1 MKNRKFIFIIA
12 AVIIVAAVIAYFLV
26 GKLGS
31 QAASATAYLTAPAA
45 KGSLSS
51 VVTTTGTIQPQKTAT
66 IGSEVSGKV
75 KNIYVDFNSKVKA
88 GQLLAEID
96 PEPFVLKIDESKLSK
111 KSAELAANQSNLD
124 FETARKNNERTKEL
138 FDQGVVSDSDKEN
151 ADVLFRKA
159 ELDLSS
165 AKLKVEQIQSQLN
178 QLMVNLKNTKIISP
192 IDGIIVTRSI
202 EPGQTVAASFTAP
215 ELFVVNDLNKMQ
227 IQCDVD
233 ETDMGEVK
241 DQQGASFT
249 VQAFPNEVFT
259 GKIIQV
265 RYASATVQNVV
276 TYKAIVQIDNPGL
289 KFRPGMTANVTIVT
303 NTAPD
308 ALLVPNKAF
317 LKPDLEA
324 ELQKLADKSGTQ
336 AGAPQQAEKAEIQA
350 EQKTPPSGSTAMG
363 GQVNVQRSAQKPKNI
378 KTVWKLGRDG
388 SVASVTI
395 AIGISDNK
403 NTEVRRIISGELQE
417 GELLITGKN
426 SPVASA
432 PAQAGNQSRRG
443 IRF

>member
-1 MKNRKFIFIIA
+1 MRNKKLIFIIA
-12 AVIIVAAVIAYFLV
+12 AAIIVAALITYFFII
-26 GKLGS
+26 KPGS
-31 QAASATAYLTAPAA
+31 QAASVSAYLTAPVA

-66 IGSEVSGKV
+66 IGSEVSGKI
-75 KNIYVDFNSKVKA
+75 KAIFVDFNSKVKA

-111 KSAELAANQSNLD
+111 KSAELAANQSKLD
-124 FETARKNNERTKEL
+124 FETAQKNNERTKQL

-159 ELDLSS
+159 EFELSS

-192 IDGIIVTRSI
+192 IDGIIVTRSV

-215 ELFVVNDLNKMQ
+215 ELFVVNDLNMMQ

-233 ETDMGEVK
+233 ETDMGNIKAE
-241 DQQGASFT
+241 QGASFT

-265 RYASATVQNVV
+265 RYASQTVQNVV

-324 ELQKLADKSGTQ
+324 ELQQLAAKSGTQ
-336 AGAPQQAEKAEIQA
+336 AGAPQQADQA
-350 EQKTPPSGSTAMG
+350 ETKVEQATAPAGSTT
-363 GQVNVQRSAQKPKNI
+363 GQTKARGSAQKPKNI
-378 KTVWKLGRDG
+378 KTVWKLGKDG
-388 SVASVTI
+388 SVAPVTI
-395 AIGISDNK
+395 AIGISDNR

-426 SPVASA
+426 APVASS
-432 PAQAGNQSRRG
+432 PTQAGNQQRG
-443 IRF
+443 GLRL

>member
-1 MKNRKFIFIIA
+1 MRNRKTIYIA
-12 AVIIVAAVIAYFLV
+12 AAIVAAAAVIAYFLIARP
-26 GKLGS
+26 GS
-31 QAASATAYLTAPAA
+31 PGAVATAFLTAPAA
-45 KGSLSS
+45 RGSLSS

-75 KNIYVDFNSKVKA
+75 KKIYVDFNSKVKA

-96 PEPFVLKIDESKLSK
+96 PEPFILKIDESKLSK
-111 KSAELAANQSNLD
+111 KAAQLSANQSQLD
-124 FETARKNNERTKEL
+124 YETARKNNERTKEL
-138 FDQGVVSDSDKEN
+138 SAQGVVSDSDKEN

-159 ELDLSS
+159 ELDLTA
-165 AKLKVEQIQSQLN
+165 AKLKVDQMQSQLN
-178 QLMVNLKNTKIISP
+178 QLEVNLKNTKIVSP
-192 IDGIIVTRSI
+192 IDGIVVTRSV

-233 ETDMGEVK
+233 ETDMGEIK
-241 DQQGASFT
+241 ADQEASFT

-265 RYASATVQNVV
+265 RYAAATVQNVV
-276 TYKAIVQIDNPGL
+276 TYKAIVQIDNPDL

-303 NTAPD
+303 NTAPN

-324 ELQKLADKSGTQ
+324 ELNKLAGGGATPAAAPE
-336 AGAPQQAEKAEIQA
+336 AGA
-350 EQKTPPSGSTAMG
+350 G
-363 GQVNVQRSAQKPKNI
+363 RSAAPAGVGAGGDARRSARKPKNI
-378 KTVWKLGRDG
+378 KTVWKLGPDG
-388 SVASVTI
+388 GVTPVTI
-395 AIGISDNK
+395 AIGISDNR
-403 NTEVRRIISGELQE
+403 NTEVRRIISGELKE

-426 SPVASA
+426 APVASA
-432 PAQAGNQSRRG
+432 PAAGNAGRG
-443 IRF
+443 GLRL

>member
-1 MKNRKFIFIIA
+1 MGKRKFLFIIA
-12 AVIIVAAVIAYFLV
+12 AIIIVAAISAYFFI
-26 GKLGS
+26 GKPGD
-31 QAASATAYLTAPAA
+31 QAASASVYLTAPAA

-75 KNIYVDFNSKVKA
+75 KHIYVDFNSMVKA

-96 PEPFVLKIDESKLSK
+96 PEPFLLKIDESKLSK
-111 KSAELAANQSNLD
+111 KSAELAANQSKID
-124 FETARKNNERTKEL
+124 FETARKNYERTNQL
-138 FDQGVVSDSDKEN
+138 FNQGLVSDADKEN

-159 ELDLSS
+159 QLDLSS
-165 AKLKVEQIQSQLN
+165 AELKIAQIQSQLN
-178 QLMVNLKNTKIISP
+178 QLQVNLKNTKISSP
-192 IDGIIVTRSI
+192 IDGIIVTRSV

-265 RYASATVQNVV
+265 RYASLTVQNVV

-303 NTAPD
+303 NTAPN
-308 ALLVPNKAF
+308 ALLIPNKAF
-317 LKPDLEA
+317 LNPDLEA
-324 ELQKLADKSGTQ
+324 ELQKLAAKNGTQ
-336 AGAPQQAEKAEIQA
+336 ANAPPPADQSETGAGKSAAPAAGRPNA
-350 EQKTPPSGSTAMG
+350 
-363 GQVNVQRSAQKPKNI
+363 QRSAPKPKNI
-378 KTVWKLGRDG
+378 KTLWKLGQGG
-388 SVASVTI
+388 SVVPVTI
-395 AIGISDNK
+395 AIGISDNR

-426 SPVASA
+426 APVKSA
-432 PAQAGNQSRRG
+432 TPQAGGQPRG
-443 IRF
+443 GLRL

>member
-1 MKNRKFIFIIA
+1 MRNKKIIFIVGA
-12 AVIIVAAVIAYFLV
+12 AVIAAAVIAYFLIAKP
-26 GKLGS
+26 GTNGA
-31 QAASATAYLTAPAA
+31 AASAYLTAPAA
-45 KGSLSS
+45 RGSLSS

-75 KNIYVDFNSKVKA
+75 KKIYVDFNSKVKA

-111 KSAELAANQSNLD
+111 KAAQLSANQSQLD
-124 FETARKNNERTKEL
+124 YETARKNNDRTKEL
-138 FDQGVVSDSDKEN
+138 FAQGVVSDSDKEN

-159 ELDLSS
+159 ELDLT
-165 AKLKVEQIQSQLN
+165 AARLKVDQMQSQLN
-178 QLMVNLKNTKIISP
+178 QLDVNLKNTKIVSP
-192 IDGIIVTRSI
+192 IDGIVVTRSI

-233 ETDMGEVK
+233 ETDMGEIK
-241 DQQGASFT
+241 ADQEASFT

-265 RYASATVQNVV
+265 RYGAATVQNVV
-276 TYKAIVQIDNPGL
+276 TYKAIVQIDNPDL

-303 NTAPD
+303 NTAPN

-324 ELQKLADKSGTQ
+324 ELRKLAGAGAAP
-336 AGAPQQAEKAEIQA
+336 AGAPAPADQAT
-350 EQKTPPSGSTAMG
+350 TPAG
-363 GQVNVQRSAQKPKNI
+363 GRAGGTNARRSAQKPKNI
-378 KTVWKLGRDG
+378 KTVWKLGQDG
-388 SVASVTI
+388 RVAPVTI
-395 AIGISDNK
+395 AIGISD
-403 NTEVRRIISGELQE
+403 
-417 GELLITGKN
+417 
-426 SPVASA
+426 
-432 PAQAGNQSRRG
+432 
-443 IRF
+443 

>member
-1 MKNRKFIFIIA
+1 MRNKKIVFIVGA
-12 AVIIVAAVIAYFLV
+12 AVIAAAVIAYFLIA
-26 GKLGS
+26 KSGS
-31 QAASATAYLTAPAA
+31 NGAAASAYLTAPTAR
-45 KGSLSS
+45 GSLNS

-75 KNIYVDFNSKVKA
+75 KKIYVDFNSKVKA

-111 KSAELAANQSNLD
+111 KSAELAANQSQLD
-124 FETARKNNERTKEL
+124 YETARKNNERTKEL
-138 FDQGVVSDSDKEN
+138 FAQGVVSDSDKEN
-151 ADVLFRKA
+151 ADVLLRKA
-159 ELDLSS
+159 ELDLTA
-165 AKLKVEQIQSQLN
+165 AKLKIDEMQSQLN
-178 QLMVNLKNTKIISP
+178 QLEVNLKNTKIVSP
-192 IDGIIVTRSI
+192 IDGIIVTRSV

-233 ETDMGEVK
+233 ETDMGEIK
-241 DQQGASFT
+241 ADQEASFT

-276 TYKAIVQIDNPGL
+276 TYKAIVQIDNPDL

-303 NTAPD
+303 NTAPN

-324 ELQKLADKSGTQ
+324 ELQKLAGGSASP
-336 AGAPQQAEKAEIQA
+336 AGQAETKAGQA
-350 EQKTPPSGSTAMG
+350 AAPAG
-363 GQVNVQRSAQKPKNI
+363 GRTGGTNARRSAQKPKNI
-378 KTVWKLGRDG
+378 KTVWKLGQDG
-388 SVASVTI
+388 SIAPVTI
-395 AIGISDNK
+395 TIGISDNR

-426 SPVASA
+426 APVESTPAS
-432 PAQAGNQSRRG
+432 AGNQQRG
-443 IRF
+443 GLRL

>member
-1 MKNRKFIFIIA
+1 MRNKKVIFIIA
-12 AVIIVAAVIAYFLV
+12 AIIIAAAVIAYFLIANS
-26 GKLGS
+26 GTDG
-31 QAASATAYLTAPAA
+31 AATFTYLTAPAA
-45 KGSLSS
+45 RGNLSS

-75 KNIYVDFNSKVKA
+75 KKIYVDFNSKVKA

-96 PEPFVLKIDESKLSK
+96 PEPFVLKIDESRLSK
-111 KSAELAANQSNLD
+111 KAAQLSANQSQLD
-124 FETARKNNERTKEL
+124 YETARKNNERTKEL
-138 FDQGVVSDSDKEN
+138 FAQGVVSDSDKEN
-151 ADVLFRKA
+151 TEVLFRKA
-159 ELDLSS
+159 ELDLT
-165 AKLKVEQIQSQLN
+165 AARLKVDQMQSQLN
-178 QLMVNLKNTKIISP
+178 QLMVNLKNTKIVSP
-192 IDGIIVTRSI
+192 IDGIVVTRSI

-233 ETDMGEVK
+233 ETDMGEIK
-241 DQQGASFT
+241 AEQGASFT

-303 NTAPD
+303 NTAPN

-324 ELQKLADKSGTQ
+324 ELQLLAAKSMTPADAPRQAEQAETQ
-336 AGAPQQAEKAEIQA
+336 AGQAASPA
-350 EQKTPPSGSTAMG
+350 GSTTVQTKA
-363 GQVNVQRSAQKPKNI
+363 QRSAQKPKNI
-378 KTVWKLGRDG
+378 KTVWKLGQDG
-388 SVASVTI
+388 SVAPVTI
-395 AIGISDNK
+395 VIGISDNR

-426 SPVASA
+426 APVASA
-432 PAQAGNQSRRG
+432 PAATGGQQRG
-443 IRF
+443 GLRL

>member
-1 MKNRKFIFIIA
+1 
-12 AVIIVAAVIAYFLV
+12 
-26 GKLGS
+26 
-31 QAASATAYLTAPAA
+31 
-45 KGSLSS
+45 
-51 VVTTTGTIQPQKTAT
+51 
-66 IGSEVSGKV
+66 
-75 KNIYVDFNSKVKA
+75 VDFNSKVKA

-111 KSAELAANQSNLD
+111 KAAALAASQSQLD
-124 FETARKNNERTKEL
+124 YETARKNNERTKEL
-138 FDQGVVSDSDKEN
+138 FAQGVVSDSDKEN
-151 ADVLFRKA
+151 ADVLLRKA
-159 ELDLSS
+159 ELDLT
-165 AKLKVEQIQSQLN
+165 AARLKIDEMQSQLN
-178 QLMVNLKNTKIISP
+178 QLQVNLKNTKIVSP
-192 IDGIIVTRSI
+192 IDGIIVTRSV

-233 ETDMGEVK
+233 ETDMGEIK
-241 DQQGASFT
+241 ADQEASFT

-276 TYKAIVQIDNPGL
+276 TYKAIVQIDNPAL

-303 NTAPD
+303 NTAPN

-324 ELQKLADKSGTQ
+324 ELQKLADGSARPAGQ
-336 AGAPQQAEKAEIQA
+336 AVAPAGGRTGGANAR
-350 EQKTPPSGSTAMG
+350 
-363 GQVNVQRSAQKPKNI
+363 RSAQKPKNI
-378 KTVWKLGRDG
+378 KTVWKLGLDG
-388 SVASVTI
+388 SIAPVVI

-403 NTEVRRIISGELQE
+403 NTEVRRIISGGLKE

-426 SPVASA
+426 APVASVT
-432 PAQAGNQSRRG
+432 AQAGNQPRG
-443 IRF
+443 GLRL

>member
-1 MKNRKFIFIIA
+1 MKNKKFIFIIA
-12 AVIIVAAVIAYFLV
+12 AIIIAAAVIAYLLI
-26 GKLGS
+26 GKPGS
-31 QAASATAYLTAPAA
+31 QAASASAYLTAPAG
-45 KGSLSS
+45 KGSLNS
-51 VVTTTGTIQPQKTAT
+51 VVTTTGAIQPQKTAT

-75 KNIYVDFNSKVKA
+75 KNIFVDFNSKVKA

-111 KSAELAANQSNLD
+111 KSAELAANQSKLD
-124 FETARKNNERTKEL
+124 FETARKNNERTKQL

-151 ADVLFRKA
+151 ADVLLRKA

-178 QLMVNLKNTKIISP
+178 QLMVSLKNTKIISP
-192 IDGIIVTRSI
+192 IDGIIVTRSV

-241 DQQGASFT
+241 AEQGASFT

-308 ALLVPNKAF
+308 SLLVPNKAF

-324 ELQKLADKSGTQ
+324 ELQPLAAKSVAPVDTPRQ
-336 AGAPQQAEKAEIQA
+336 AGQAETKAGQA
-350 EQKTPPSGSTAMG
+350 TVPAAGTAS
-363 GQVNVQRSAQKPKNI
+363 QAKAQRSAQKPKNI
-378 KTVWKLGRDG
+378 KTIWKLGPDG
-388 SVASVTI
+388 SIAPVTI

-403 NTEVRRIISGELQE
+403 NTEVRRIISGELKE
-417 GELLITGKN
+417 GDLLITGKN
-426 SPVASA
+426 APVASST
-432 PAQAGNQSRRG
+432 AQAGNQPRG
-443 IRF
+443 GLRL